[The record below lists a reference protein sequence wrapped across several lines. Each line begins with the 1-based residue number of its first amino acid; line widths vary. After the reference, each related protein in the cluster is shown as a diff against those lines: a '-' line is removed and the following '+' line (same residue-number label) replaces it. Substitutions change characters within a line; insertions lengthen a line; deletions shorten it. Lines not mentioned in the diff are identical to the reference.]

1 MIPSII
7 ERAAAALL
15 ALMAAATVGAWIASE
30 WYEPRLDAA
39 RAEAR
44 NLSDKIAEQNKAVR
58 AMEEEADR
66 READAKARVAAAQ
79 AVARSAELSAQR
91 LLSLALPQGA
101 DECAAA
107 RALIAREVRK

>member
-1 MIPSII
+1 MPGPQRGDGIVRGSEIVF
-7 ERAAAALL
+7 ASQ
-15 ALMAAATVGAWIASE
+15 ATTM
-30 WYEPRLDAA
+30 DAA